1 MSCTTASTDGS
12 CAAAA
17 GTTGGGIYAAIAE
30 LAFRLASSSTAEH
43 GPVTPELARLVAV
56 LFAIAV
62 VSGSAAAYLLNKNW
76 NLWRDVR
83 LTIEGLFDRVP
94 DISDL
99 VNLPRANDGAGGQ
112 QNGSSSDPS
121 SCRQLVDPA
130 NPTLLQCFNPSNLN
144 KLGDVPNLTAKQV
157 NDMCLR
163 AKSAQQSW
171 KETTF
176 AQRRRVLR
184 THQRYVVS
192 HIDEI
197 CQLCSLDSGKT
208 QVDALL
214 GEILTTCEKIRTL
227 LHHGETWL
235 ERSPR
240 DVNPMMLHKTAYVE
254 YVPLGV
260 LGIIAPW

>member
-1 MSCTTASTDGS
+1 MDGS
-12 CAAAA
+12 CAA
-17 GTTGGGIYAAIAE
+17 GVGGGIYAFLAE
-30 LAFRLASSSTAEH
+30 LAFRVASLSTAEH

-62 VSGSAAAYLLNKNW
+62 ISGSTAAYLLNKKW
-76 NLWRDVR
+76 NLWRDLS
-83 LTIEGLFDRVP
+83 LTVEGLFDRVP
-94 DISDL
+94 DIADL
-99 VNLPRANDGAGGQ
+99 VNLPRANDGAGG
-112 QNGSSSDPS
+112 SSLDPS

-130 NPTLLQCFNPSNLN
+130 NPTLLQCFNPSHLN

-157 NDMCLR
+157 NDMCSR
-163 AKSAQQSW
+163 AKNAQQSW

-184 THQRYVVS
+184 TLQRYIVS

-240 DVNPMMLHKTAYVE
+240 DVNPMMIHKTAYVE